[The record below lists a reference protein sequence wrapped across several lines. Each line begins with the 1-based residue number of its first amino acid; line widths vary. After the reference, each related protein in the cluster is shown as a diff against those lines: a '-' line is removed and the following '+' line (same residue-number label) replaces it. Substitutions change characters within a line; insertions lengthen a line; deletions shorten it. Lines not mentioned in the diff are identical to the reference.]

1 MISHGREHDAVRE
14 ARDALVVVG
23 TVTVPVAALGLVI
36 GLAVGEAPGVLR
48 YVVGTLLMAVVVLV
62 CVATA
67 LLVADR
73 LGRRWWNVRPYPVRR
88 LQLIPASLGVGLL
101 LVAGLPS
108 TEPVILGL
116 AAVALLL
123 GSLVALGAAFD
134 L

>member
-1 MISHGREHDAVRE
+1 MISGGREHDAVRE

-23 TVTVPVAALGLVI
+23 TLTVPVAALGLVV

-48 YVVGTLLMAVVVLV
+48 YVVGTLLMAVVLLV
-62 CVATA
+62 CVASA

-73 LGRRWWNVRPYPVRR
+73 VGRRWWNVRPYPVRR
-88 LQLIPASLGVGLL
+88 LQLIPASIGGGLL
-101 LVAGLPS
+101 LVAGLPA
-108 TEPVILGL
+108 TEPVIVGL

-123 GSLVALGAAFD
+123 GSVVALGAAFD